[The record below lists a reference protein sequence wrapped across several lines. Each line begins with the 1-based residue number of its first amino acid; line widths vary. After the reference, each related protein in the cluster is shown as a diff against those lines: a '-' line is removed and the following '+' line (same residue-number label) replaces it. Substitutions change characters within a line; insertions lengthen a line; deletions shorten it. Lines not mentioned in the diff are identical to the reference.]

1 MRDDHYVMMKRSNGI
16 WYYYVYRWGKKVY
29 RSTGERKKILA
40 QEVINDRIR
49 ANDLLCENEAQRPK
63 TFAEFATGFW
73 NYDTCPIIQ
82 DKIQRGGHYSRKV
95 AQGYA
100 VRTENEF
107 IKTFGKKM
115 LPEINNSMI
124 RSWHRNLPERLKVT
138 AKTANDY
145 LACLRQMFDEAI
157 RQNLISQN
165 PCQGI
170 KPLIAQAKIRGCY
183 TQAQIDQLF
192 SGEWDDIFC
201 YAACRLA
208 ATTGM
213 RLGEIQALSREQIR
227 QDWILV
233 DRSYS
238 PEDGGVKTTKSGKAR
253 IVPLVPEI
261 RQMLL
266 DLPSDGPFLFS
277 MDGVEPLHRKWFER
291 HLIDRLG
298 KVGIDRKTDNL
309 LFHSFRHFFNTR
321 LVAYGVESEK
331 IRSVIGHESEQMTD
345 RYKHLDARDLD
356 NVRAVQSAVLG
367 IKPKEKKMPAA
378 S

>member
-165 PCQGI
+165 PCRDI
-170 KPLIAQAKIRGCY
+170 KLLIAQPKIRGCY
-183 TQAQIDQLF
+183 TQEQIDKLF
-192 SGEWDDIFC
+192 KTSWDDVFC
-201 YAACRLA
+201 EAACRLA

-227 QDWILV
+227 EDWIAV
-233 DRSYS
+233 DRSWS
-238 PEDGGVKTTKSGKAR
+238 IEDGGVKSTKSGKAR
-253 IVPLVPEI
+253 VVPLIPEI

-277 MDGVEPLHRKWFER
+277 MDGVQPLHRKWFER
-291 HLIDRLG
+291 HLEDRMS
-298 KVGIDRKTDNL
+298 KAGIDRKADNL
-309 LFHSFRHFFNTR
+309 LFHSFRHYFNTR
-321 LVAYGVESEK
+321 LVANGVASEK

-345 RYKHLDARDLD
+345 RYLHLNVRDLD
-356 NVRAVQSAVLG
+356 SIRAVQSAVLG
-367 IKPKEKKMPAA
+367 IKRTEKKISAA